1 MNRFSL
7 FRSKNIEM
15 SEMQQNKYGLSLENW
30 NKMMVLKNG
39 VDFFIYISESD
50 IAPF

>member
-1 MNRFSL
+1 
-7 FRSKNIEM
+7 M
-15 SEMQQNKYGLSLENW
+15 SETHSQQNKYELSLENW